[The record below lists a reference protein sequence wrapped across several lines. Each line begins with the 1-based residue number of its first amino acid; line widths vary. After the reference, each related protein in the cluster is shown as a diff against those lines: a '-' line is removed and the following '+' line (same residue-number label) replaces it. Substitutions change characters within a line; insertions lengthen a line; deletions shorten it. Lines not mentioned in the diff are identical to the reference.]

1 MSLSAYDNAIV
12 EKLKKVFPNVVLSHE
27 ERWSTN
33 ATDKD
38 GELALPMIVVWRMS
52 NALAFE
58 GAYSTDSI
66 VFGGWRE
73 RDNGDLIKEHA
84 LPVNIVYQLDI
95 VSDRRKEVDD
105 IFRELAMLLYEE
117 PTLSVKFNDGSE
129 EPFIRDFT
137 IHIQDNSTMTEYG
150 SMDDRGKLYREII
163 NIEIPNARLLF
174 IEGASR
180 VNVIPIRMVAVQNK
194 DSFEQEIEEF

>member
-1 MSLSAYDNAIV
+1 MSLSAYDEA
-12 EKLKKVFPNVVLSHE
+12 LKKKIEDVFPNVVLSQE
-27 ERWSTN
+27 ERWATN

-38 GELALPMIVVWRMS
+38 GELALPLIVIWRMS

-58 GAYSTDSI
+58 GGMSTDSM

-73 RDNGDLIKEHA
+73 RDKGNLIKEHA
-84 LPVNIVYQLDI
+84 LPINIVYQIDI

-105 IFRELAMLLYEE
+105 IFRELAMMLYEE
-117 PTLSVKFNDGSE
+117 PTLSVNFDDGSD

-150 SMDDRGKLYREII
+150 GMDDRGKLYREVI
-163 NIEIPNARLLF
+163 NIEIQNARLIF
-174 IEGASR
+174 IEGAKR
-180 VNVIPIRMVAVQNK
+180 VNSIPIRLVAVQNK